1 MKCRIKFTETAKQDL
16 RDIAL
21 YIAEASKNREIAKK
35 FVNELREKCRILEDY
50 PESGAIP
57 HDRVLISNEYRF
69 LVYGDYLLFYLYVPE
84 DATTYIL
91 AVFNAKR
98 DYSRVMKKFL

>member
-21 YIAEASKNREIAKK
+21 YIAEASKNRAIAKK

-57 HDRVLISNEYRF
+57 HDRVLISNGYRF
-69 LVYGDYLLFYLYVPE
+69 LVHGDYLLFYLYVPE
-84 DATTYIL
+84 DATAYIL